1 MPKVV
6 DHEERRAEIVRAL
19 WRVIA
24 RSGMDA
30 ASVRTV
36 AAEAGWSLGAIRY
49 YFTTQDELIRFA
61 AEAMLTTAEQRVLR
75 ILDAREPGPARC
87 RELVEQLLPMDP
99 ERTAEVRV
107 WLAMVVRASVDPVL
121 DDLRLLAW
129 QSERELCRLVVREI
143 RGLPPR
149 PRGSRLSSHEERLA
163 AELQTVVDGLSLQA
177 ATVPEQLP
185 ASRARTALRRHL
197 DRLRGE

>member
-6 DHEERRAEIVRAL
+6 DHDERRSEIVRAL

-49 YFTTQDELIRFA
+49 YFKTQDELIRFA
-61 AEAMLTTAEQRVLR
+61 AEAMLTAAEQRVYLL
-75 ILDAREPGPARC
+75 LDARDPGPARC
-87 RELVEQLLPMDP
+87 RELLEQLLPLDP
-99 ERTAEVRV
+99 DRTAEVRV

-129 QSERELCRLVVREI
+129 QGERELCRLVVREI

-177 ATVPEQLP
+177 ATVPEQV
-185 ASRARTALRRHL
+185 AATQARTALRRHL
-197 DRLRGE
+197 DRLRAE